1 MANDRPVVRQSDSYK
16 QFVNNHGVDV
26 AGRVRQYVE
35 NMASKGWDIMDAV
48 ETMTAVR
55 QMAKMLVISN
65 DQADEL
71 VAMINYAFN
80 K

>member
-1 MANDRPVVRQSDSYK
+1 MASDRPVIRQSDSYK

-26 AGRVRQYVE
+26 AGRVRQYIESNVRH
-35 NMASKGWDIMDAV
+35 GWNVVDAA
-48 ETMTAVR
+48 TTFAAVR
-55 QMAKMLVISN
+55 EMARMLVITE

-71 VAMINYAFN
+71 VRMIMRAFD